1 MGATGQG
8 GARPGAAW
16 RKGPG
21 SGRLGLAVRGTG
33 VQVPEDRALVASE
46 GPLKSSELNPPMS
59 QSAAMSF
66 ANVAMAIS
74 PIPQPLPNVT
84 LTPKAKS

>member
-21 SGRLGLAVRGTG
+21 SGHLGLAVRGTG

-59 QSAAMSF
+59 QSAAMSLQTWPWQ
-66 ANVAMAIS
+66 S
-74 PIPQPLPNVT
+74 LPSHG
-84 LTPKAKS
+84 LFLM